1 MTIGILSKK
10 YPARAKRIRW
20 YEAPECDDS
29 GDDGLKDFC
38 RFAVFPAAEGDRL
51 KMGGSHPGICIGKAP
66 IKAILR
72 IRFPYLY
79 RSLVFRFLTVQMP
92 ALS

>member
-20 YEAPECDDS
+20 YEDSECDDS

-38 RFAVFPAAEGDRL
+38 RFSVFPAAEGDRL
-51 KMGGSHPGICIGKAP
+51 KMEAVIPASASGK
-66 IKAILR
+66 LR
-72 IRFPYLY
+72 
-79 RSLVFRFLTVQMP
+79 
-92 ALS
+92 

>member
-20 YEAPECDDS
+20 YEDPECDDS
-29 GDDGLKDFC
+29 GEDGLKGFC

-51 KMGGSHPGICIGKAP
+51 KMEAVVPASASGK
-66 IKAILR
+66 LR
-72 IRFPYLY
+72 
-79 RSLVFRFLTVQMP
+79 
-92 ALS
+92 